1 MMNFV
6 LVLAEENPV
15 LPGGT
20 WTEYEAEVSDDK
32 LICKQK
38 KDPAVTVEIPYASFQ
53 SAEFGIGSGN
63 LWLQCEL
70 DRGRLVFCSPR
81 KSWKSEAGKK
91 LIEKIGGEIEIQ
103 DMKAYRQ
110 YTGPFFFLAMFK

>member
-6 LVLAEENPV
+6 LVLGEENPV

-38 KDPAVTVEIPYASFQ
+38 KDPAVTVEIPYASFR

-63 LWLQCEL
+63 C
-70 DRGRLVFCSPR
+70 GCSANWTGADWSFALRERAGNPR
-81 KSWKSEAGKK
+81 P
-91 LIEKIGGEIEIQ
+91 EKN
-103 DMKAYRQ
+103 
-110 YTGPFFFLAMFK
+110 